1 MVQGVDVEAFFKTS
15 NGFWS
20 NSLLD
25 SDFGSHLYQKL
36 VIPDDYDPTDWHMGH
51 VGQQIF
57 QEIN

>member
-1 MVQGVDVEAFFKTS
+1 MVQGVDIEAFFKTS

-36 VIPDDYDPTDWHMGH
+36 VIPDDYNPTDWHMGH

-57 QEIN
+57 